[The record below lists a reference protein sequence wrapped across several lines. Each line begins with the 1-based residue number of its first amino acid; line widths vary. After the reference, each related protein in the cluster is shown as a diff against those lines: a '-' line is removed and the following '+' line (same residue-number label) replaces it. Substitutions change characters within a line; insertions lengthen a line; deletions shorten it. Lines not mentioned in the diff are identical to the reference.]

1 MKIMHISDIH
11 LGRKP
16 VGGQG
21 LFAKKRYEDYF
32 KAFRKAI
39 EIAIDKKVDTVLIAG
54 DMFDKKELY
63 PEVLEKSENIL
74 KKLKENNINCIV
86 IEGNHDNIYDNKEVE
101 SWIIYLEK
109 KGYFKRP
116 TYYFEDEKYVFEPVI
131 IDDIYFWGVGY
142 PGSYVDKV
150 LLELADFINKK
161 DKNIILV
168 HTGIAKND
176 FLAGTIN
183 EEDLNNFKGK
193 VKYMAGGHL
202 HSYAEHPKENPYFF
216 LPGSLEYW
224 DLAENGDKKGAIIF
238 DTETMEREFIPF
250 KDFIR
255 KKINIKFE
263 VESIDINQF
272 QDEFMEKIK
281 NVEIEKEED
290 IVIVEMIFKKYFFI
304 DTNWCEKVLEEK
316 GALKAIVKS
325 KYPKIEKQGNIGDIS
340 KNIEEIE
347 EDIIIEWGNDF
358 SENSEETVKVL
369 EKLKNLQEEK
379 QEDIFIETFDNFLK
393 VIIQSEK

>member
-39 EIAIDKKVDTVLIAG
+39 EIAIEKKVDTVLIAG
-54 DMFDKKELY
+54 DIFDKKELY
-63 PEVLEKSENIL
+63 PEVLEKTENIL
-74 KKLKENNINCIV
+74 KNLKENNINCVV
-86 IEGNHDNIYDNKEVE
+86 IEGNHDNIYFNKEVE

-116 TYYFEDEKYVFEPVI
+116 TYYFENEKYIFEPVI
-131 IDDIYFWGVGY
+131 INNIYFWGVGY
-142 PGSYVDKV
+142 PGAFVDEV
-150 LLELADFINKK
+150 LLELSDFIDEKEE
-161 DKNIILV
+161 NIILV

-183 EEDLNNFKGK
+183 GDILNNFKGK
-193 VKYMAGGHL
+193 VKYIAGGHL
-202 HSYAEHPKENPYFF
+202 HSYAEYPKENPYFF

-224 DLAENGDKKGAIIF
+224 DLAENGEKKGAIIF
-238 DTETMEREFIPF
+238 DTETMEREFITF

-255 KKINIKFE
+255 KKIDIKFE
-263 VESIDINQF
+263 VESNNINQF
-272 QDEFMEKIK
+272 QEEFIKKIEDIK
-281 NVEIEKEED
+281 IEKEED
-290 IVIVEMIFKKYFFI
+290 IVIVEMTFKKYFFI
-304 DTNWCEKVLEEK
+304 DINWCEKALEEK

-325 KYPKIEKQGNIGDIS
+325 KYPKIEKQGSIGDIS

-347 EDIIIEWGNDF
+347 KDIIIEWENDF
-358 SENSEETVKVL
+358 SANSEETVKVL

-379 QEDIFIETFDNFLK
+379 QEDIFIDTFDQFLEK
-393 VIIQSEK
+393 IVQS